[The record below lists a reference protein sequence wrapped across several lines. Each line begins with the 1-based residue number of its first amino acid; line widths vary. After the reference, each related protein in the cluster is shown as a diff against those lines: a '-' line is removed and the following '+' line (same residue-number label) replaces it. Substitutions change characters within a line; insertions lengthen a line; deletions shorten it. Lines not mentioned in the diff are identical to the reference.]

1 MSLEELLREPQ
12 ISSPW
17 KLQREKLLR
26 VGLGILTISF
36 ALSLA
41 VSLLFSTKREKN
53 SMSQVEGRFAAD
65 TDLSPEEQESSEA
78 LAQLMRL
85 RDETRSLKAELSQ
98 LKRQPSRSAQPS
110 PSAGG
115 ARATGVSGAGVST
128 VVEPV
133 ISFDPGEG
141 FVTLDRRTRDV
152 YIPTGSVFQARLVTP
167 IKTSV
172 ERTFVMAE
180 TTNEFRMD
188 MDRRIPKG
196 SRLIGRSRLNPVL
209 KGVIVEFDT
218 LVLPNGI
225 ETQISGLALSR
236 NALPEIDGLYF
247 SDRLQT
253 YGTALAF
260 GFLSGFADAGRRR
273 EVTALGARL
282 EETLSNQVLAGLST
296 ASFQVAEDMLRDIR
310 NRAVE
315 YVVVPAGEPVF
326 VALTRRYEVDQGRQR
341 P

>member
-1 MSLEELLREPQ
+1 MSLEELLKEAE
-12 ISSPW
+12 SGSPW
-17 KLQREKLLR
+17 RAQRQKLIRVLL
-26 VGLGILTISF
+26 GLATMFF
-36 ALSLA
+36 ALIIGAALIFSGRGGAPEKVRGA
-41 VSLLFSTKREKN
+41 VPEDRE
-53 SMSQVEGRFAAD
+53 SVQ
-65 TDLSPEEQESSEA
+65 A

-85 RDETRSLKAELSQ
+85 REETKILKEEVSQ
-98 LKRQPSRSAQPS
+98 LQWLAQRDTSAQRQEPA
-110 PSAGG
+110 PVQTPRGG
-115 ARATGVSGAGVST
+115 APRAASATQP
-128 VVEPV
+128 VV
-133 ISFDPGEG
+133 SFDPGEG
-141 FVTLDRRTRDV
+141 FVTLVREPTER
-152 YIPTGSVFQARLVTP
+152 YIPTGSVFQARLITP

-188 MDRRIPKG
+188 MERRIPKG

-218 LVLPNGI
+218 LVLPDGI

-236 NALPEIDGLYF
+236 NALPEIDGLFF

-273 EVTALGARL
+273 EVTPMGARL
-282 EETLSNQVLAGLST
+282 EESLSNQVLAGLST
-296 ASFQVAEDMLRDIR
+296 ASFQVAEDLLRDIR
-310 NRAVE
+310 NSAVE

-326 VALTRRYEVDQGRQR
+326 VALTRRYELQQR
-341 P
+341 RGTQP